1 MDFEPVT
8 GKPMVFDILSFSSII
23 ATWQPVYSSYF
34 DVHMLSRI
42 IIAVRNMLHCEY
54 GVWRAFQSKY
64 GMMPKENDYYELEQ
78 QFCSEGYQIAN
89 VKKPEDY
96 LPEIRPILEEDGLWV
111 DKYYQEYMFNY
122 RELNALERGMKDL
135 YASIGH
141 KKQDLYQ
148 MFVWNLGIKK
158 GF

>member
-1 MDFEPVT
+1 
-8 GKPMVFDILSFSSII
+8 MVFDILSFSSII

-54 GVWRAFQSKY
+54 GVRKVFQNKY
-64 GMMPKENDYYELEQ
+64 GMIPKENDYYELEQ
-78 QFCSEGYQIAN
+78 QFYSEGYQIVN
-89 VKKPEDY
+89 VKKPEEY

-135 YASIGH
+135 HASIGY